1 MEVTFENGDPVGFVI
16 LERDA
21 AELHLTVAKDHPA
34 GTRNVTHLMV
44 ADATGLHDRQ
54 VAHSTRMVKGPR
66 DADHGIARLRVR
78 RPRRKP
84 HRRRPAAAHQH
95 FGEPVKAAPSCT

>member
-44 ADATGLHDRQ
+44 ADATGLHDHQ
-54 VAHSTRMVKGPR
+54 VAHSTRMVKGLR
-66 DADHGIARLRVR
+66 DADHGLRGFVFAD
-78 RPRRKP
+78 PRRKP
-84 HRRRPAAAHQH
+84 HRRRPAAAHRH